1 MSKPIEIKGK
11 RNIDKL
17 FHNEESAIRNETISD
32 KVDPLWL
39 EHYVQVN
46 IINKLYLNMEFTDVK
61 LIERDIKKKITGYKA
76 QDLKKNIYS
85 EKDFVNYDKVVQKL
99 VESKLT
105 CFYCNN
111 NCYLI
116 YDKVRQLNQWTL
128 DRINNDYGHN
138 KNNLVISCLKCNL
151 QRRNIDKDKFLF
163 TKQLKIKK
171 TM

>member
-17 FHNEESAIRNETISD
+17 FNNEGPAIRNEDISH

-39 EHYVQVN
+39 EHDIQVN
-46 IINKLYLNMEFTDVK
+46 IINKLYLNIQFKDFK
-61 LIERDIKKKITGYKA
+61 IIERDIKKKINGYKC
-76 QDLKKNIYS
+76 QDLKKNMYS
-85 EKDFVNYDKVVQKL
+85 REEFIDYEVLIQKL
-99 VESKLT
+99 VESKLN

-111 NCYLI
+111 KCYLI
-116 YDKVRQLNQWTL
+116 YDKVRQQNQWTL

-163 TKQLKIKK
+163 TKQMKIKK
-171 TM
+171 TI